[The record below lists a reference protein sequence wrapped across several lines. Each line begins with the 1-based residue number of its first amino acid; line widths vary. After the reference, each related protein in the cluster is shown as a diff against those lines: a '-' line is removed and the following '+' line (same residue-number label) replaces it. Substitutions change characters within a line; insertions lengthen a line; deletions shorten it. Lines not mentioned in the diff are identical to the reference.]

1 MIFSVFYVSWHV
13 HRVFLLRLF
22 TCLSFCIMPVVTRSQ
37 TKLHEESRVLS
48 SNPPDHSTSPVPKS
62 LTSLLSSFHPT
73 SPTIES
79 LDDCSCTVASI
90 SQFAVRSDH
99 TVSASPSELIASTS
113 LIDERLNPICI
124 PSHHHDY
131 CLECST
137 PTSLASTAP
146 NLKFQ
151 NSSENIKFQILAS
164 SELDVLDVSQSLV
177 IHSHN
182 LEFQNTFTMDD
193 DDADVVFDAG
203 AKAHAVTHQA
213 MMDMD
218 TLFMAIKS
226 HLKDTTQQLSGDFQR
241 VIDGNARFKQEM
253 CGELDEMRQFLSDQK
268 RLLGIQSSPSSSSG
282 TNAPSITPS
291 VQVSSTSTV
300 PSNSSMSVTSG
311 QANQDVQSQ
320 LMVMLSESFSKL
332 STALSEKSDPKSDW
346 PKFSGDVKKFR
357 SWYLAIIAQLSLP
370 PWQEFYDTTHHDIHP
385 STTNAVL
392 NGKLYSKLLLALDGV
407 ALQSTVSKK

>member
-1 MIFSVFYVSWHV
+1 
-13 HRVFLLRLF
+13 
-22 TCLSFCIMPVVTRSQ
+22 MPVITRSQ
-37 TKLHEESRVLS
+37 TKLHEESHVLS

-99 TVSASPSELIASTS
+99 TVSASPSELIALTS

-151 NSSENIKFQILAS
+151 NSSENIKFQILES

-193 DDADVVFDAG
+193 DDEDVVFDAG

-218 TLFMAIKS
+218 TLFTAIKS

-241 VIDGNARFKQEM
+241 VID
-253 CGELDEMRQFLSDQK
+253 D
-268 RLLGIQSSPSSSSG
+268 
-282 TNAPSITPS
+282 
-291 VQVSSTSTV
+291 
-300 PSNSSMSVTSG
+300 
-311 QANQDVQSQ
+311 
-320 LMVMLSESFSKL
+320 
-332 STALSEKSDPKSDW
+332 
-346 PKFSGDVKKFR
+346 
-357 SWYLAIIAQLSLP
+357 
-370 PWQEFYDTTHHDIHP
+370 
-385 STTNAVL
+385 
-392 NGKLYSKLLLALDGV
+392 
-407 ALQSTVSKK
+407 